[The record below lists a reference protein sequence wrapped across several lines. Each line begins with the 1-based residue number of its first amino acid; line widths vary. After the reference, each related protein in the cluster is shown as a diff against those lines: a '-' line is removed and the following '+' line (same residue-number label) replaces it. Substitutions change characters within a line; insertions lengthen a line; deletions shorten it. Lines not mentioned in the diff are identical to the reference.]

1 MFTIPSPDPK
11 RPLKCN
17 ILWVISE
24 GCVLDI
30 EQFYAVL
37 SEMRDDMPIHPVKV
51 EEKDRMPDE
60 PEFKDNNKHKYTE
73 IRRALLQLQKEGWPI
88 NKHVDQN
95 GVAWYSMG
103 KGFTEFLLNR
113 FISDYE
119 SFLGTLDYAKRPDV
133 QIKENL
139 KEDPEQRLV
148 LYTPKIT
155 TKGGKLQIPLK
166 LVPKVLEPIKKNG

>member
-88 NKHVDQN
+88 NKPILPLCFFLFFSIYRFLD
-95 GVAWYSMG
+95 
-103 KGFTEFLLNR
+103 FLLYGLSV
-113 FISDYE
+113 I
-119 SFLGTLDYAKRPDV
+119 
-133 QIKENL
+133 
-139 KEDPEQRLV
+139 
-148 LYTPKIT
+148 
-155 TKGGKLQIPLK
+155 
-166 LVPKVLEPIKKNG
+166 